1 MIGKILAAF
10 FLAACSFTT
19 GSSNNSAAAAVTFSV
34 SSPEISAGTSVTL
47 ETTTPASTV
56 YYTTNGAV
64 PDKTSH
70 HGEEKTAYAVV
81 NITGNTGDSIL
92 LKAFAAASGYTDAP
106 VTTIR
111 YTITEKQPY
120 SPAENSSLYLG
131 NPSGAETSV
140 NDGDN
145 YLLEHAQYS
154 LSYNNDR
161 LGPNWVSWHV
171 DAGDIE
177 KNVSRQNTF
186 RSDPQ
191 LPSGW
196 YEVTESD
203 FQYSI
208 YGFER
213 GHMCP
218 SGDRTDTAENNSAT
232 FYMTNMVPQTAGNNE
247 RVWAGFEDHIRDKVE
262 EGYEA
267 YIISGP
273 YGSGGTSA
281 KGTFSAITT
290 TGGRSITVPADTWKV
305 VLYLQEGSDDIDRI
319 TTDTETE
326 AVFVPNTETCDDDG
340 KTWKN
345 YICTIDYVE
354 NMTSYDFFARIP
366 DSVEAVIEAEQ

>member
-1 MIGKILAAF
+1 MIGKILTAF
-10 FLAACSFTT
+10 FFAACSFST
-19 GSSNNSAAAAVTFSV
+19 GSLNNGTAAAVTFSV
-34 SSPEISAGTSVTL
+34 SGPEISAGTSVTL
-47 ETTTPASTV
+47 ETATPASTV

-64 PDKTSH
+64 PDKTSY
-70 HGEEKTAYAVV
+70 HGEEKTACAVV
-81 NITGNTGDSIL
+81 KLTGNAGDSIM

-106 VTTIR
+106 VTTIS
-111 YTITEKQPY
+111 YTITEKQTDNA
-120 SPAENSSLYLG
+120 AENSSLYLG

-154 LSYNNDR
+154 LSYNNDK
-161 LGPNWVSWHV
+161 LSPNWVSWHV

-186 RSDPQ
+186 RADTQ
-191 LPSGW
+191 LPDGW
-196 YEVTESD
+196 YEVTEAD
-203 FQYSI
+203 FQYST

-247 RVWAGFEDHIRDKVE
+247 KVWAGFEDHIRDKIE
-262 EGYEA
+262 DGYEA

-273 YGSGGTSA
+273 YGIGGTSA
-281 KGTFSAITT
+281 KGTFSAIIT

-326 AVFVPNTETCDDDG
+326 AVFVPNTETCDDGG

-345 YICTIDYVE
+345 YVCSIDYVE
-354 NMTSYDFFARIP
+354 NLTRYDFFARVP
-366 DSVEAVIEAEQ
+366 DSVEAVIESKK

>member
-19 GSSNNSAAAAVTFSV
+19 GSLN
-34 SSPEISAGTSVTL
+34 
-47 ETTTPASTV
+47 
-56 YYTTNGAV
+56 NGAV
-64 PDKTSH
+64 D
-70 HGEEKTAYAVV
+70 
-81 NITGNTGDSIL
+81 
-92 LKAFAAASGYTDAP
+92 ASGYTDAP
-106 VTTIR
+106 VTTVS
-111 YTITEKQPY
+111 YTLTESQAD

-131 NPSGAETSV
+131 NPSSAQTST
-140 NDGDN
+140 DDADN
-145 YLLEHAQYS
+145 YLLEREQYS
-154 LSYNNDR
+154 ISYNNDR
-161 LGPNWVSWHV
+161 LIPNWVSWHL

-177 KNVSRQNTF
+177 KNVSRHNNF
-186 RSDPQ
+186 RADTQ

-196 YEVTESD
+196 YKVTEDD
-203 FQYSI
+203 FQFST

-218 SGDRTDTAENNSAT
+218 SGDRMDTETDNSAT

-247 RVWAGFEDHIRDKVE
+247 KVWAGFEDHIRDKIK

-281 KGTFSAITT
+281 KGSFSVITT
-290 TGGRSITVPADTWKV
+290 AVGRSITVPADTWKV

-326 AVFVPNTETCDDDG
+326 AVFVPNTETCDDGG

-345 YICTIDYVE
+345 YVCTIDYVE
-354 NMTSYDFFARIP
+354 NLTRYDFFARVP
-366 DSVEAVIEAEQ
+366 DSVEAVIESKK